1 MAGSPHIAVVGAG
14 IIGSAIGLELAA
26 RGAAHGIRVTLV
38 DAGGER
44 ASENS
49 FGWINASWF
58 NRPDYFRRRR
68 FSMGVWRR
76 WEARA
81 PGLAPRWTGGLVWE
95 LAGDALAAFVRDH
108 GAMGYA
114 VRMVGRDIIR
124 RIEPG
129 LAEPPER
136 AALAA
141 EEGFVDAAEAA
152 SALRTAAREA
162 GARLAPGTVEAV
174 GEAVEDGALR
184 LAGGRRIA
192 ADRIVVAAGT
202 GVPGLLGLPVDPAP
216 GLMALT
222 TPVRAR
228 LNHVLAP
235 PGLLL
240 RRDAGG
246 RILCGGEAG
255 GSAPG
260 RDPGAIA
267 GDLLDRVAGLI
278 GEPEIGL
285 ERIIIGHRPT
295 PADGRPIIG
304 PAPGRAGVYVAVM
317 HSGVTLAPGVAE
329 LVADELLDGAEA
341 PLLAPFRPDRFTGRC
356 QGSRHANRHP
366 R

>member
-1 MAGSPHIAVVGAG
+1 MSRGPHVAVVGAG

-26 RGAAHGIRVTLV
+26 RGAAVTLV

-58 NRPDYFRRRR
+58 NRPDYFRLRH
-68 FSMGVWRR
+68 FSMGAWRR
-76 WEARA
+76 WEARV

-114 VRMVGRDIIR
+114 VSMVERDTIR

-141 EEGFVDAAEAA
+141 EEGFVEGGEAA
-152 SALRTAAREA
+152 SALRAAALAA
-162 GARLAPGTVEAV
+162 GARLVEGTVT
-174 GEAVEDGALR
+174 AVEDGALR
-184 LAGGRRIA
+184 LADGHRIA

-202 GVPGLLGLPVDPAP
+202 GVPGLLGLPVDPVP

-240 RRDAGG
+240 RQDAEG

-260 RDPGAIA
+260 SDAGAIA
-267 GDLLDRVAGLI
+267 RDLLGRVAGLI
-278 GEPEIGL
+278 GEPEVGL
-285 ERIIIGHRPT
+285 ERIVIGHRPT
-295 PADGRPIIG
+295 PADGHPIIG
-304 PAPGRAGVYVAVM
+304 PVPGRAGVYVAVM

-341 PLLAPFRPDRFTGRC
+341 PMLAPFRPDRFTG
-356 QGSRHANRHP
+356 
-366 R
+366 

>member
-1 MAGSPHIAVVGAG
+1 MSRGPHVAVVGAG
-14 IIGSAIGLELAA
+14 IIGSAIGLELAV
-26 RGAAHGIRVTLV
+26 RGAAVTLV

-58 NRPDYFRRRR
+58 NRPDYFRLRH
-68 FSMGVWRR
+68 FSMGAWRR
-76 WEARA
+76 LEARV
-81 PGLAPRWTGGLVWE
+81 PGLALRWTGGLVWE

-114 VRMVGRDIIR
+114 VSMVERDTIR

-141 EEGFVDAAEAA
+141 EEGFVEGGEAA
-152 SALRTAAREA
+152 SALRAAALAA
-162 GARLAPGTVEAV
+162 GARLVEGTVT
-174 GEAVEDGALR
+174 AVEDGALR
-184 LAGGRRIA
+184 LADGHRIA

-202 GVPGLLGLPVDPAP
+202 GVPGLLGLPVDPVP

-240 RRDAGG
+240 RQDAEG

-260 RDPGAIA
+260 SDAGAIA
-267 GDLLDRVAGLI
+267 RDLISRVAGLI
-278 GEPEIGL
+278 GEPEVGL
-285 ERIIIGHRPT
+285 ERIVIGRRPT
-295 PADGRPIIG
+295 PSDGHPIIG
-304 PAPGRAGVYVAVM
+304 TMPGREGVYVAVM

-329 LVADELLDGAEA
+329 LVAGELLDGAGA
-341 PLLAPFRPDRFTGRC
+341 PLLAPFRPDRFMG
-356 QGSRHANRHP
+356 
-366 R
+366 